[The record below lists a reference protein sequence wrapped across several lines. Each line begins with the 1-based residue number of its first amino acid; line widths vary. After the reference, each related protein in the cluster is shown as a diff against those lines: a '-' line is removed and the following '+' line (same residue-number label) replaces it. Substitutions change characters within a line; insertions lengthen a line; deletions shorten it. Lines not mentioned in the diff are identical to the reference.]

1 MKSRMKPNFQFKD
14 IRYRRLNDNFRE
26 IGTNGEYSNV
36 QPDQHLSLYANTVIA
51 EEVLDQKYESL
62 EYDTPEVPAIKLD
75 MALSCRK
82 DNLRNTCLRYVLLFI
97 IGLAVGSVASLI
109 DFITNIICSNKY
121 LLLQYLFVKYNTY
134 WGVLVT
140 GSVWSAINSLFI
152 LTAAL
157 LTVIVA
163 PVAGGSG
170 IPQIKCYLNG
180 LNIPFILR
188 GKTMLIKAIGV
199 VLAVCGGLIVGKE
212 GPMIHVG
219 AVIAAGISQ
228 GRLTWCGFSS
238 RLFRCF
244 RNDPVKRDFVN
255 AGAAAGVAAAFGA
268 PVGGLLFTLEEGASF
283 ISQRLTWDTLF
294 TSVTSMFTLALFRSI
309 IDWQPFSFTPGGL
322 VSFGM
327 FETVTSYNAY
337 ELMIFVLMGVFG
349 GLVGAFFVGLNKM
362 TSKYRQS
369 HMKFKAAKIID
380 AVLIS
385 AFTAVSSFAI
395 LILMADCRSAF
406 QKNSESSHQI
416 LCVNGEYNRVSSLLF
431 TTPSKAL
438 QVLFHDPPNSFNETT
453 LIVFIPYVFFIA
465 CITYGVSVPSGL
477 FIPSLLLGATWGRL
491 IGDYLYA
498 ASPETFPNP
507 SKFALIGAA
516 AQLGGIVRMIASLTV
531 ILMEAT
537 GNVILGLPLLITLI
551 PAKYI
556 GDYFTE
562 GIYDVH
568 INLAGMALVP
578 WEISPMCVQLRALDI
593 MTSPAIVLDP
603 VMSVG
608 DLHRLVFDHPHHAF
622 PVVEGDKDPDNFNC
636 GRLIGVIP
644 ASYIALMIKKKIYLP
659 QNETETPPYL
669 TASDF
674 DDAYPRFYKLK
685 DVLLGVKD
693 CEFERSLDFRP
704 YMNPSP
710 YSVLERMSMTRVFAL
725 FRRLGLRHL
734 PVVDK
739 NNHVRGII
747 TRKDLCRF
755 RIHPSGQV
763 AELLFSRIY

>member
-1 MKSRMKPNFQFKD
+1 MKENFQCKD
-14 IRYRRLNDNFRE
+14 ICYRRLTNNFRE
-26 IGTNGEYSNV
+26 IDSNGEYVSV
-36 QPDQHLSLYANTVIA
+36 QPAPRLSIYADAVIA

-62 EYDTPEVPAIKLD
+62 EYDTPEVPAIKAD

-82 DNLRNTCLRYVLLFI
+82 NGLRNVCLRYVLLFA

-109 DFITNIICSNKY
+109 DFLTHLICSNKY
-121 LLLQYLFVKYNTY
+121 LLLQFLFDKYHTY

-140 GSVWSAINSLFI
+140 GSVWCAINGLII

-157 LTVIVA
+157 LTVYVA

-180 LNIPFILR
+180 LNIPFVLR
-188 GKTMLIKAIGV
+188 GKTMLIKALGV
-199 VLAVCGGLIVGKE
+199 VLAVCGGLVVGKE
-212 GPMIHVG
+212 GPMIHIG
-219 AVIAAGISQ
+219 AVVAAGISQ
-228 GRLTWCGFSS
+228 GRLTWCNFSS

-283 ISQRLTWDTLF
+283 IFQRLTWNTLF

-309 IDWQPFSFTPGGL
+309 IDGQPFSFTPGGL

-327 FETVTSYNAY
+327 FETATSYNAY

-349 GLVGAFFVGLNKM
+349 GLVGALFVALNKV

-369 HMKFKAAKIID
+369 YMKSKAAKIID

-385 AFTAVSSFAI
+385 VLTAVSSFAI
-395 LILMADCRSAF
+395 LILMADCRSGF
-406 QKNSESSHQI
+406 QESSDSSHQI
-416 LCVNGEYNRVSSLLF
+416 LCADGEHNRVGSLLF

-438 QVLFHDPPNSFNETT
+438 YVLFHDPPNSFDEIT
-453 LIVFIPYVFFIA
+453 LIVFIPYVFVIA
-465 CITYGVSVPSGL
+465 CITYGVSVPCGL
-477 FIPSLLLGATWGRL
+477 FIPSLLLGAAWGRL

-498 ASPETFPNP
+498 AFPATFPNP

-531 ILMEAT
+531 TLMEAT

-556 GDYFTE
+556 GDYFIE
-562 GIYDVH
+562 ANV
-568 INLAGMALVP
+568 
-578 WEISPMCVQLRALDI
+578 

-622 PVVEGDKDPDNFNC
+622 PVVEGDKDPDNFNY
-636 GRLIGVIP
+636 GQLIG
-644 ASYIALMIKKKIYLP
+644 IYVA
-659 QNETETPPYL
+659 QDDSETSPHL

-685 DVLLGVKD
+685 DVLLSVTD
-693 CEFERSLDFRP
+693 DEFERLLDFRP

-710 YSVLERMSMTRVFAL
+710 YSVSECMSMTRAFAL
-725 FRRLGLRHL
+725 FRLLGLRHL
-734 PVVDK
+734 PVVD
-739 NNHVRGII
+739 NNNRVRGII
-747 TRKDLCRF
+747 TRKDFCRF
-755 RIHPSGQV
+755 RIDPSGQV